1 MGRPCNQKDLPLIS
15 KVASMK
21 TEMASHLGRYQI
33 DAEIGRGAMGLVYL
47 AHDPKI
53 DRPVAIKT
61 ISLFTQE
68 IEEEQEFRERFFI
81 EARAAGRLSHPGIVT
96 IFDVGED
103 PATHE
108 PYIVME
114 YVPGQPLNKI
124 LAGENRKLPLGAALQ
139 IAQEVA
145 EALNYAHAQGV
156 VHRDIKPANILITLD
171 GHPKIA
177 DFGVAKLN
185 QGLMTIPGQI
195 LGSPA
200 YMAPEQLSG
209 EGTDPRSD
217 LFSLGVIL
225 YSMLTGFRPF
235 QGNSAATVSFKVVNK
250 DPLPVTSF
258 DSNLPAAL
266 DRLVSRAIAK
276 DPAHRFQT
284 GMEMAKEIQ
293 SVRERHGLLGPVAPS
308 VLLTASPERTAGAK
322 VSTMRV
328 STPAISSTPQ
338 PKISTSSAGTG
349 KLETAVAISAK
360 WVSFASTSVLKML
373 PSEIALTATAVLV
386 LAIAFIAFETIH
398 LRKAGVVA
406 VSAPIAQNPSPVV
419 VPAANPASE
428 GDALKELMDDPQVDS
443 PIAENKDTL
452 VVPKTRLKVMRKPPV
467 KPEAKLP
474 AHKDAANLPAEV
486 STTNYNPP
494 ATISG
499 SLQNVRVT
507 TVAPPTA
514 AKIPAS
520 LPSIKTGSAI
530 PPATATLQIQIAYQF
545 AEVEAS
551 VWIDN
556 QLTYDQKLFGESK
569 KRALVFKKVEG
580 HEISNVNVPA
590 GEHRIHIRVQ
600 SVSSQYDQSQT
611 FVGKFNAIGQNVLAL
626 TCDKRSNGL
635 QITLR

>member
-1 MGRPCNQKDLPLIS
+1 
-15 KVASMK
+15 MK

-53 DRPVAIKT
+53 DRQVAIKT

-103 PATHE
+103 TATRE

-124 LAGENRKLPLGAALQ
+124 LSGENRKLPLSLALQ
-139 IAQEVA
+139 IAQEIA
-145 EALNYAHAQGV
+145 EALNYAHGQGV

-276 DPAHRFQT
+276 DPSQRYQT
-284 GMEMAKEIQ
+284 GMEMAQEIQ
-293 SVRERHGLLGPVAPS
+293 KVRERQGLLGPVAPS
-308 VLLTASPERTAGAK
+308 VLSIASPERTATKNVAPA
-322 VSTMRV
+322 RV
-328 STPAISSTPQ
+328 PTPLMPVAVQPNISKARPEN
-338 PKISTSSAGTG
+338 G
-349 KLETAVAISAK
+349 KPATAAAISAK
-360 WVSFASTSVLKML
+360 WVSFASKSVLKML
-373 PSEIALTATAVLV
+373 PNEIALTAAAVLV
-386 LAIAFIAFETIH
+386 LAIAFIAVETIH

-406 VSAPIAQNPSPVV
+406 VQAPTAQNPGPVAAV
-419 VPAANPASE
+419 VPATNPTSE
-428 GDALKELMDDPQVDS
+428 GDPLEKLIDDPQVDS
-443 PIAENKDTL
+443 PIAPEKDTL
-452 VVPKTRLKVMRKPPV
+452 KVPKTHVKVIRKSRV
-467 KPEAKLP
+467 KPDAKLP
-474 AHKDAANLPAEV
+474 AHSDAAKLPAQV
-486 STTNYNPP
+486 SAAATSNPP
-494 ATISG
+494 AKMSG
-499 SLQNVRVT
+499 SVQNIRVASLT
-507 TVAPPTA
+507 PPA
-514 AKIPAS
+514 AKITAS
-520 LPSIKTGSAI
+520 LPSIKAGSATA
-530 PPATATLQIQIAYQF
+530 PATATLQIQIAYPF
-545 AEVEAS
+545 AEIEAS

-556 QLTYDQKLFGESK
+556 QLTYDQNLFGESK
-569 KRALVFKKVEG
+569 KRALLFKKVEG

-590 GEHRIHIRVQ
+590 GEHKIHVRVQ

-611 FVGKFNAIGQNVLAL
+611 FVGKFNASGQNILAVA
-626 TCDKRSNGL
+626 CDKRSNGL

>member
-1 MGRPCNQKDLPLIS
+1 
-15 KVASMK
+15 MK

-61 ISLFTQE
+61 ISLFSQE

-103 PATHE
+103 PETHE

-124 LAGENRKLPLGAALQ
+124 LSGENRKLALGPALQ

-156 VHRDIKPANILITLD
+156 VHRDIKPANLLITLD

-177 DFGVAKLN
+177 DFGIAKLN
-185 QGLMTIPGQI
+185 QGLMTVPGQV

-209 EGTDPRSD
+209 EATDPRSD

-235 QGNSAATVSFKVVNK
+235 QGNSAATVSFKVVNQ

-258 DSNLPAAL
+258 DSDLPAAL

-276 DPAHRFQT
+276 DPSQRYQT
-284 GMEMAKEIQ
+284 GMEMAQEIQ
-293 SVRERHGLLGPVAPS
+293 KVRERHGLLGPVAPS
-308 VLLTASPERTAGAK
+308 VLTIATPERTPAK
-322 VSTMRV
+322 IPAAARV
-328 STPAISSTPQ
+328 PASPMPVAVQPNISKARPEN
-338 PKISTSSAGTG
+338 G
-349 KLETAVAISAK
+349 KPATVAAISAK
-360 WVSFASTSVLKML
+360 WVSFASKSVLKML
-373 PSEIALTATAVLV
+373 PNEITLTAAAVLV
-386 LAIAFIAFETIH
+386 LAIAFIGFETIH
-398 LRKAGVVA
+398 LRNAGVAA
-406 VSAPIAQNPSPVV
+406 VQAPTAHNAVPTAAV
-419 VPAANPASE
+419 VPAPNPTAA
-428 GDALKELMDDPQVDS
+428 GDPLEKLMDDPQPDN
-443 PIAENKDTL
+443 PIAVDKNTSDL
-452 VVPKTRLKVMRKPPV
+452 PKAQVKAVRKPRV
-467 KPEAKLP
+467 KSQPKLP
-474 AHKDAANLPAEV
+474 AAENRAKLATQVSGSTSSTPARITGSV
-486 STTNYNPP
+486 QNIKVASANPP
-494 ATISG
+494 
-499 SLQNVRVT
+499 V
-507 TVAPPTA
+507 
-514 AKIPAS
+514 AKIPVS
-520 LPSIKTGSAI
+520 LPSIKAQSAN
-530 PPATATLQIQIAYQF
+530 PAATATLQIQIAYPF

-580 HEISNVNVPA
+580 HEISNVDVPA
-590 GEHRIHIRVQ
+590 GEHKIHVRVQ
-600 SVSSQYDQSQT
+600 SVSGQYDQSQT
-611 FVGKFNAIGQNVLAL
+611 FVGKFNASGQNILAVA
-626 TCDKRSNGL
+626 CDKRGNGL

>member
-1 MGRPCNQKDLPLIS
+1 
-15 KVASMK
+15 MK
-21 TEMASHLGRYQI
+21 SEMASHLGRYQI

-61 ISLFTQE
+61 ISLFSQE

-103 PATHE
+103 PASHE

-124 LAGENRKLPLGAALQ
+124 LSGENRKLPLGPALQ

-235 QGNSAATVSFKVVNK
+235 QGNSAATVSFKVVNQ

-258 DSNLPAAL
+258 DSDLPAAL

-276 DPAHRFQT
+276 DPSQRYQT
-284 GMEMAKEIQ
+284 GMEMAQEIQ
-293 SVRERHGLLGPVAPS
+293 KVRERHGLLGPVAPS
-308 VLLTASPERTAGAK
+308 VLSIASPERTAAK
-322 VSTMRV
+322 NVATARFP
-328 STPAISSTPQ
+328 TPRMPVAVQPSISKARPQ
-338 PKISTSSAGTG
+338 NGRPA
-349 KLETAVAISAK
+349 TAAAISAK
-360 WVSFASTSVLKML
+360 WVSFASKSVLKML
-373 PSEIALTATAVLV
+373 PNEMALTAAAVLV
-386 LAIAFIAFETIH
+386 IAIAFIAFETIH

-406 VSAPIAQNPSPVV
+406 VQAPIAQNPGPVDAL
-419 VPAANPASE
+419 VPANPAPE
-428 GDALKELMDDPQVDS
+428 GDPLEKLTDDPQVDS
-443 PIAENKDTL
+443 PSVHEKDTL
-452 VVPKTRLKVMRKPPV
+452 DVKKTHVKVIRKPPV
-467 KPEAKLP
+467 KLAAKLP
-474 AHKDAANLPAEV
+474 ANKDGLRPPAQSAV
-486 STTNYNPP
+486 NSNPP
-494 ATISG
+494 TREPASV
-499 SLQNVRVT
+499 QNIRVASVT
-507 TVAPPTA
+507 PPAA

-520 LPSIKTGSAI
+520 TPGIKAVSATA
-530 PPATATLQIQIAYQF
+530 PATATLQIQIAYQF

-569 KRALVFKKVEG
+569 KRALLFKKVEG
-580 HEISNVNVPA
+580 HDISNVNVPA

-611 FVGKFNAIGQNVLAL
+611 FVGKFNPSGQNILVVA
-626 TCDKRSNGL
+626 CDKRGNGL

>member
-1 MGRPCNQKDLPLIS
+1 
-15 KVASMK
+15 
-21 TEMASHLGRYQI
+21 
-33 DAEIGRGAMGLVYL
+33 
-47 AHDPKI
+47 
-53 DRPVAIKT
+53 
-61 ISLFTQE
+61 
-68 IEEEQEFRERFFI
+68 
-81 EARAAGRLSHPGIVT
+81 
-96 IFDVGED
+96 
-103 PATHE
+103 
-108 PYIVME
+108 
-114 YVPGQPLNKI
+114 
-124 LAGENRKLPLGAALQ
+124 
-139 IAQEVA
+139 
-145 EALNYAHAQGV
+145 
-156 VHRDIKPANILITLD
+156 
-171 GHPKIA
+171 
-177 DFGVAKLN
+177 
-185 QGLMTIPGQI
+185 
-195 LGSPA
+195 
-200 YMAPEQLSG
+200 MAPEQLSG

-293 SVRERHGLLGPVAPS
+293 SVRERHDLLGPVAPA
-308 VLLTASPERTAGAK
+308 VLLPASPERTAGAK

-349 KLETAVAISAK
+349 KLETAAAITVK
-360 WVSFASTSVLKML
+360 WVSLASTSVLKML
-373 PSEIALTATAVLV
+373 PSEIALTAAAVLV
-386 LAIAFIAFETIH
+386 MAIAFIAFETIH

-406 VSAPIAQNPSPVV
+406 VSAPIAQNPSPIAVV

-428 GDALKELMDDPQVDS
+428 GDALKELMDEPQLDS
-443 PIAENKDTL
+443 PIAQNKDTL
-452 VVPKTRLKVMRKPPV
+452 VVPKTHLKVMRKPPV

-474 AHKDAANLPAEV
+474 AHKDAAKLPAEV
-486 STTNYNPP
+486 SATNYNPP

-499 SLQNVRVT
+499 SLQNIRVT
-507 TVAPPTA
+507 SVAPPAA

-520 LPSIKTGSAI
+520 LPSIKAVSAT

-626 TCDKRSNGL
+626 TCDKHSNGL

>member
-1 MGRPCNQKDLPLIS
+1 
-15 KVASMK
+15 MK

-293 SVRERHGLLGPVAPS
+293 SVRERHDLLGPVAPA
-308 VLLTASPERTAGAK
+308 VLLPASPERTAGGK

-328 STPAISSTPQ
+328 STPAISPTPQ
-338 PKISTSSAGTG
+338 RKISTSSAGTG
-349 KLETAVAISAK
+349 KLETAAAIAAK
-360 WVSFASTSVLKML
+360 WVSLASTSVLKML
-373 PSEIALTATAVLV
+373 PSEIALTAAAVLV

-406 VSAPIAQNPSPVV
+406 VSAPIAQNPSPVAVV

-428 GDALKELMDDPQVDS
+428 GDALKELMDEPQVDS

-452 VVPKTRLKVMRKPPV
+452 VVPKTHIKVIRKPPV

-474 AHKDAANLPAEV
+474 AHKDAAKLPAEV
-486 STTNYNPP
+486 SATNYNPP

-499 SLQNVRVT
+499 SLQNIRVT
-507 TVAPPTA
+507 SVAPPAA

-520 LPSIKTGSAI
+520 LPSIKAVSAT

-626 TCDKRSNGL
+626 TCDKHSNGL

>member
-1 MGRPCNQKDLPLIS
+1 
-15 KVASMK
+15 MK

-53 DRPVAIKT
+53 DRQVAIKT

-68 IEEEQEFRERFFI
+68 IEEEEEFRERFFI

-124 LAGENRKLPLGAALQ
+124 LSGENRKLSLGPALQ
-139 IAQEVA
+139 ITQEVA

-209 EGTDPRSD
+209 EATDPRSD

-235 QGNSAATVSFKVVNK
+235 QGNSAATVSFKVVNQ

-258 DSNLPAAL
+258 DSDLPAAL

-276 DPAHRFQT
+276 DPSQRFQT
-284 GMEMAKEIQ
+284 GMEMAQEIQ
-293 SVRERHGLLGPVAPS
+293 KVRERQGLFGPVAPS
-308 VLLTASPERTAGAK
+308 VLSIASPERTAAK
-322 VSTMRV
+322 NVATALV
-328 STPAISSTPQ
+328 PAPLMPVAAQPNISKARPQ
-338 PKISTSSAGTG
+338 NGRPA
-349 KLETAVAISAK
+349 TAAAISAK
-360 WVSFASTSVLKML
+360 WVSFASKSVLKML
-373 PSEIALTATAVLV
+373 PNEMALTAAAVLV
-386 LAIAFIAFETIH
+386 LAIGFIAFEAIH
-398 LRKAGVVA
+398 LRKVGVVA
-406 VSAPIAQNPSPVV
+406 VQAPIAQNPSPVAAA
-419 VPAANPASE
+419 VPATNPGSE
-428 GDALKELMDDPQVDS
+428 SDPLEKLMDDPQVDS
-443 PIAENKDTL
+443 PIAPEKDTL
-452 VVPKTRLKVMRKPPV
+452 KAPKTHAKVIRKSPV

-474 AHKDAANLPAEV
+474 ANKDAGK
-486 STTNYNPP
+486 PP
-494 ATISG
+494 AQVSAVNPNPLAQVPA
-499 SLQNVRVT
+499 SLQNVKAASVT
-507 TVAPPTA
+507 LPVA

-520 LPSIKTGSAI
+520 TQNFRASVTPS
-530 PPATATLQIQIAYQF
+530 PTATLQIQIAYPF

-551 VWIDN
+551 VWVDN

-569 KRALVFKKVEG
+569 KRALLFKKVEG
-580 HEISNVNVPA
+580 HDISNVNVPA
-590 GEHRIHIRVQ
+590 GEHKIHIRVQ

-611 FVGKFNAIGQNVLAL
+611 FVGKFNASGQNVLAVA
-626 TCDKRSNGL
+626 CDKRGNGL

>member
-1 MGRPCNQKDLPLIS
+1 
-15 KVASMK
+15 MK

-406 VSAPIAQNPSPVV
+406 VSAPIAQNLSPVV

>member
-1 MGRPCNQKDLPLIS
+1 
-15 KVASMK
+15 MK

-61 ISLFTQE
+61 ISLFSQE

-124 LAGENRKLPLGAALQ
+124 LSGENRKLPLGPALQ

-177 DFGVAKLN
+177 DFGIAKLN
-185 QGLMTIPGQI
+185 QGLMTVPGQI

-209 EGTDPRSD
+209 EATDPRSD

-235 QGNSAATVSFKVVNK
+235 QGNSAATVSFKVVNQ

-258 DSNLPAAL
+258 DSDLPAAL

-276 DPAHRFQT
+276 DPSQRFQT
-284 GMEMAKEIQ
+284 GMEMAQEIQ
-293 SVRERHGLLGPVAPS
+293 KLRERRGLLGPVAPS
-308 VLLTASPERTAGAK
+308 VLTIASPERTPAK
-322 VSTMRV
+322 NLAPERV
-328 STPAISSTPQ
+328 PASPMPVAVQPNISKARTENGRP
-338 PKISTSSAGTG
+338 A
-349 KLETAVAISAK
+349 TATAITAK
-360 WVSFASTSVLKML
+360 WVSFASKSVLKML
-373 PSEIALTATAVLV
+373 PNEIALAAAAVLV

-398 LRKAGVVA
+398 LRKAAVVA
-406 VSAPIAQNPSPVV
+406 VQAPIAQNPGPVAAV
-419 VPAANPASE
+419 VPATNPAPA
-428 GDALKELMDDPQVDS
+428 GDPLEKLMDDPQPDN
-443 PIAENKDTL
+443 PIAVDKDTSDL
-452 VVPKTRLKVMRKPPV
+452 PKAQVKAVRKPRV
-467 KPEAKLP
+467 KPQTKLP
-474 AHKDAANLPAEV
+474 AAEDR
-486 STTNYNPP
+486 
-494 ATISG
+494 AK
-499 SLQNVRVT
+499 LQLR
-507 TVAPPTA
+507 
-514 AKIPAS
+514 
-520 LPSIKTGSAI
+520 
-530 PPATATLQIQIAYQF
+530 
-545 AEVEAS
+545 S
-551 VWIDN
+551 VGRP
-556 QLTYDQKLFGESK
+556 L
-569 KRALVFKKVEG
+569 
-580 HEISNVNVPA
+580 
-590 GEHRIHIRVQ
+590 IRRR
-600 SVSSQYDQSQT
+600 
-611 FVGKFNAIGQNVLAL
+611 G
-626 TCDKRSNGL
+626 
-635 QITLR
+635 